1 MGKSKSPRRR
11 GLQAGSSRPPADA
24 KASIESAFNK
34 IGGVDGLSRWA
45 LSHKAMFYSTIYPKL
60 IALPPSAVT
69 QVNVNT
75 VEDAAER
82 AQFKQ
87 TLENVIA
94 ARAQSIV
101 EQNAGIKRLFV
112 GGPNIDR
119 EIRASVKAERELRAA
134 MAEPA
139 TAENS
144 AVDSPSDVT
153 PATPEPAPEPVV
165 PTPEPATPDPPNIV
179 RLKEFTPRE
188 PDATQLFYERGGY
201 GASERIR
208 PEDWGPV

>member
-1 MGKSKSPRRR
+1 MILNKKTKP
-11 GLQAGSSRPPADA
+11 PPAVVDT
-24 KASIESAFNK
+24 KAAISEAFNRA
-34 IGGVDGLSRWA
+34 GGVAALARWA
-45 LSHKAMFYSTIYPKL
+45 MSHRAEFYQNIFTKL
-60 IALPPSAVT
+60 LPLTETNT
-69 QVNVNT
+69 QVNVSTT
-75 VEDAAER
+75 VEDKAHEE
-82 AQFKQ
+82 QFKR
-87 TLENVIA
+87 TLENIVA
-94 ARAQSIV
+94 QRAQSII
-101 EQNAGIKRLFV
+101 EQNAGITRLFV

-208 PEDWGPV
+208 PKDWGPV